1 MGCARLSGPRS
12 CRCMRGC
19 GACSRTCGGAW
30 TCGRGGCASRPC
42 GGAARSFGRGPGPP
56 GFWSDAARCWC
67 CASRNRCGD
76 RLAGRRRDSVRH
88 RAGSRRGRA
97 VLHEGARRAAL
108 VVLEELP
115 AIGAGRARE
124 VTLRGGGRDVG
135 FVARGGLARVGHAPD
150 AVRTAVVADAAV
162 VDVVDHYVVRIHVG
176 DMRDVHIGH
185 RAVVEV
191 AVVVPVAA
199 HETDADIT
207 EAVVDAAVEADV
219 RPPVAGVPQIDAVH
233 ETPVARRPQRAGI
246 RRPAPRRPAPRSSR
260 CGSGSS
266 SRAPRYSRRR
276 AAAAGCRRAG
286 AAAGWDC
293 GPPAPGW
300 RWRGPTRHR
309 RGGRRRIG
317 LRRPRPW
324 RTGRPRPGPQ
334 EGKADRACHDR
345 LRGERGRGS
354 IAVTIIVVRPGVGGV
369 IVVIRRRPVVG
380 RPRRHHHASAQHAGQ
395 GKHQHQAL
403 FMEGRVS
410 VGARRSPSAGRQAC
424 PICAVCGVWG
434 FPCSWLL
441 RASGAR
447 AAPVLRSQELG
458 HLPEGCSAL

>member
-1 MGCARLSGPRS
+1 MTRRQAGIAHASAGSAGRVQSRPCPPPPPRLPPPRSPPPRSGRSPPRSSCRCGGAGRWPAARWPAARGRFHLRPRCRSLCMGCARLSGPRS

-56 GFWSDAARCWC
+56 GFWS
-67 CASRNRCGD
+67 
-76 RLAGRRRDSVRH
+76 GR
-88 RAGSRRGRA
+88 GA
-97 VLHEGARRAAL
+97 VLVLRKPESLWRSPRGPAPGLGAPSGREPAPGPGPCSMKARGGRPWLCSKNCPRSAPAERAK
-108 VVLEELP
+108 
-115 AIGAGRARE
+115 
-124 VTLRGGGRDVG
+124 LRGGGRDVG

-246 RRPAPRRPAPRSSR
+246 RR
-260 CGSGSS
+260 
-266 SRAPRYSRRR
+266 
-276 AAAAGCRRAG
+276 
-286 AAAGWDC
+286 
-293 GPPAPGW
+293 
-300 RWRGPTRHR
+300 
-309 RGGRRRIG
+309 
-317 LRRPRPW
+317 
-324 RTGRPRPGPQ
+324 
-334 EGKADRACHDR
+334 
-345 LRGERGRGS
+345 
-354 IAVTIIVVRPGVGGV
+354 
-369 IVVIRRRPVVG
+369 
-380 RPRRHHHASAQHAGQ
+380 
-395 GKHQHQAL
+395 QHQAP
-403 FMEGRVS
+403 GT
-410 VGARRSPSAGRQAC
+410 QK
-424 PICAVCGVWG
+424 
-434 FPCSWLL
+434 
-441 RASGAR
+441 
-447 AAPVLRSQELG
+447 
-458 HLPEGCSAL
+458 